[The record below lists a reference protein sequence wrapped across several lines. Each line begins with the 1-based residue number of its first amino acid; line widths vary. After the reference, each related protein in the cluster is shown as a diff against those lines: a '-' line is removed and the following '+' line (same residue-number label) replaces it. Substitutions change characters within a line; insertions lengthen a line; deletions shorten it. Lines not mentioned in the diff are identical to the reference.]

1 MKTITT
7 TEMKTITTRGSG
19 ELVVDVG
26 DNILKVGNYGKY
38 GNFMDSLSISRNSFS
53 NLKNSLKAI
62 CK

>member
-26 DNILKVGNYGKY
+26 DNILKVGNYDKY
-38 GNFMDSLSISRNSFS
+38 GNFIFIY
-53 NLKNSLKAI
+53 LKKLIFQFEKLTQSHL
-62 CK
+62 